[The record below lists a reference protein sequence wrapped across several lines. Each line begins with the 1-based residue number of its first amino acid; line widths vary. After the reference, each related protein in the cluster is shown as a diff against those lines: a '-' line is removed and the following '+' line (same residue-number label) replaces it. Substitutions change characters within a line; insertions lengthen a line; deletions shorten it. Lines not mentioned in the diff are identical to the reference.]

1 VSRSSNN
8 CVAIGLGARAVAV
21 GVRASR
27 YERLRALN
35 LPRRIGMRVPDA
47 AQPAEQ
53 LLPRANIAMADDQC
67 FSEEGAFNV
76 LRQALESEASSSN
89 RRLNSTRR
97 AFIVLDD
104 FWANHAIL
112 CGDFR
117 RVRAREVDEIARA
130 HFSDNFGLDGDSL
143 SVRSMV
149 QRGGKALFSSAI
161 SRALQDGI
169 HAVAA
174 SERVEVK
181 SLTLGLPRTLN
192 RLRVAVGGGA
202 AMLLVMTQTHLHAV
216 LIDRNCWVA
225 YDTHRVFPADADDAS
240 RLAAIAERI
249 FERASN
255 SRREDCMVYL
265 CGLDVDPTV
274 FERRFAGAQ
283 HLPGPAMGV
292 SPELHLM
299 GLAQ

>member
-1 VSRSSNN
+1 MSRSSNN
-8 CVAIGLGARAVAV
+8 CLAIGMGARAVAV

-27 YERLRALN
+27 YERLSALN
-35 LPRRIGMRVPDA
+35 LPVRIGKRIPDSG
-47 AQPAEQ
+47 QM
-53 LLPRANIAMADDQC
+53 LPRANIAMADDQC
-67 FSEEGAFNV
+67 FSEEGALNV
-76 LRQALESEASSSN
+76 LREALESEASTAN
-89 RRLNSTRR
+89 RRSNSTRQ

-169 HAVAA
+169 NAIAA
-174 SERVEVK
+174 SARVEVK

-192 RLRVAVGGGA
+192 RLRVVVGGGA

-216 LIDRNCWVA
+216 LIDRSRWVA
-225 YDTHRVFPADADDAS
+225 YDTHRVFPADTGDAV

-265 CGLDVDPTV
+265 CGVDVDPAV
-274 FERRFAGAQ
+274 FEQRFAGAQ
-283 HLPGPAMGV
+283 HLPGPVIGE